1 MIAWLTAETAVRNY
15 EWLAILVGPV
25 VLFIAS
31 NMMLSAANERLRK
44 STQRWREIQEMLE
57 DNDE

>member
-1 MIAWLTAETAVRNY
+1 MAWLTAETTVRNY

-25 VLFIAS
+25 ILFIAS

-44 STQRWREIQEMLE
+44 STQRWCEIQKMLE
-57 DNDE
+57 GEDE